1 MDIINVRKAFDMEM
15 GRLETDLL
23 KLGALAQDAVGKAVW
38 ALREQDGALARG
50 VIDGDDV
57 LDDLTHQ
64 IDSQCLQIIARFQP
78 VALDLRTLS
87 AVMHMA
93 VDLERIGDLGCSVAR
108 TALRLAESRLI
119 KPLIDLPRM
128 ADHLRDMVDG
138 ALGAFLHRD
147 AERAREVC
155 RQDDTMDDLE
165 EQVLREL
172 LLLMMENP
180 RNIEQA
186 IELLMVARTLE
197 RAGDHST
204 NLAERVI
211 YMVTGKM
218 ERSSG
223 LRRPLGGG
231 EA

>member
-108 TALRLAESRLI
+108 TALRISESRLI

-128 ADHLRDMVDG
+128 AEHLRGMVDG

-165 EQVLREL
+165 AQVLREL

-186 IELLMVARTLE
+186 IELLMAARTLE

-211 YMVTGKM
+211 YMVTGKV
-218 ERSSG
+218 ERSSE
-223 LRRPLGGG
+223 LRRPRGGG
-231 EA
+231 DA